1 MDLLTVPTDEAV
13 KEVEKRLLSVETN
26 ITNWQRRQNENN
38 NFSAV
43 IPYDMEQQR
52 KEAKE
57 FLDDLTVRDQKMM
70 FANITLVHL
79 ANSQEELEA
88 DNETLMAIAR
98 KYMCELQPFFF
109 SQRQLD
115 GLNTVLPIGTRAS
128 RILVHY

>member
-1 MDLLTVPTDEAV
+1 MFLSNYATYVKDSFVSELCDFNKHLMYSMDILTIQTDEAV
-13 KEVEKRLLSVETN
+13 KEVEKRLLNVETN
-26 ITNWQRRQNENN
+26 IANWQRRQNENN

-43 IPYDMEQQR
+43 IPYDMEAQR

-79 ANSQEELEA
+79 ADSKEELEA

-98 KYMCELQPFFF
+98 KYMC
-109 SQRQLD
+109 
-115 GLNTVLPIGTRAS
+115 
-128 RILVHY
+128 